1 MVTWIQTK
9 WFNFEFYGFLDICFF
24 TDIHTGWS
32 QLQKFM
38 VKVWT
43 WIFKTINDFVNW
55 NLDGISNSLTDINCT
70 FLEYKTLKWI
80 LQGHIFYTQAHR
92 IKSRLTMVTVCLW
105 NPDYNEQKMSN
116 IPGLWPWQGFWSRFF
131 QDFYIG
137 NDYVAVIPLFWPW
150 QGFYNGFFPR
160 FWTW

>member
-1 MVTWIQTK
+1 MIPKSKDHCSVWQCFCGMVTWIQTK
-9 WFNFEFYGFLDICFF
+9 WFNFEFYGLLDICFF

-55 NLDGISNSLTDINCT
+55 NPDCISNSLTDINCT

-92 IKSRLTMVTVCLW
+92 IILVSLWRMWWGSLQIFWWVWTKWILTRSRASDQQRSTRWKQIC
-105 NPDYNEQKMSN
+105 P
-116 IPGLWPWQGFWSRFF
+116 
-131 QDFYIG
+131 
-137 NDYVAVIPLFWPW
+137 
-150 QGFYNGFFPR
+150 
-160 FWTW
+160 

>member
-24 TDIHTGWS
+24 TDIHAGWS

-92 IKSRLTMVTVCLW
+92 IKSRRTMV
-105 NPDYNEQKMSN
+105 NGY
-116 IPGLWPWQGFWSRFF
+116 GLFMKSRFIMNRKCLII
-131 QDFYIG
+131 QDCDLGKDFG
-137 NDYVAVIPLFWPW
+137 A
-150 QGFYNGFFPR
+150 GFSKIFTLVR
-160 FWTW
+160 IM